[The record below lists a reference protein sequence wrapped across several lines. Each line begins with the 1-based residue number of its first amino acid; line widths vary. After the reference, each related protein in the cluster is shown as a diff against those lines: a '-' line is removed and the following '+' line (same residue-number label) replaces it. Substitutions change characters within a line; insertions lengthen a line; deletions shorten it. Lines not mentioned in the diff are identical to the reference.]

1 MRRRHN
7 NNNDTFWISYAD
19 LMAGLL
25 FIFVLLVG
33 AIVSKFLFLQQD
45 IKAISKELIEKQNAL
60 HISLDELK
68 EKKKKLNMTDSR
80 LSEMEKKAI
89 QSAFLISELRKNKA
103 TLQEREKALHVL
115 TENLHTELNA
125 TSDTLKLTQNEL
137 QRHVINLDLTRQ
149 ELESLSKQLLI
160 SQEEN
165 FEIKQNL
172 KTSQLSLQNKDKQL
186 QDNDIAFKTHA
197 QTLFLKN
204 EELTKMASLL
214 LDKTRQ
220 HQSIVE
226 ELDLTKV
233 QIKHLTGIRIKV
245 ISALKDNIGG
255 KVKIDA
261 NNGSIRFNSGV
272 FFKQNGAI
280 LTDQAKKDLS
290 VVLNEYIYTLM
301 SHPDIAPH
309 LDRIDIVGYTN
320 SAGTYLHN
328 LTLSQKRAYVVLEY
342 LISQDFR
349 YADELKMKLSATGR
363 GYNDL
368 ILKDG
373 VEDKDASRRIEIKF
387 RLKDEDAIRQ
397 IEKILG

>member
-1 MRRRHN
+1 MRHQN
-7 NNNDTFWISYAD
+7 SNNNDTFWISYAD

-25 FIFVLLVG
+25 FIFILLVG
-33 AIVSKFLFLQQD
+33 AIVSKFLFLQED
-45 IKAISKELIEKQNAL
+45 IKVITKELLKKQQEL
-60 HISLDELK
+60 HISLDELEE
-68 EKKKKLNMTDSR
+68 EKRKLDTTDSR
-80 LSEMEKKAI
+80 LSKMEQKAL
-89 QSAFLISELRKNKA
+89 QSALLINELRKNKA
-103 TLQEREKALHVL
+103 ALLEREKALQAI
-115 TENLHTELNA
+115 TQNLSIELNA
-125 TSDTLKLTQNEL
+125 TSDTLRLTQDEL
-137 QRHVINLDLTRQ
+137 HERVINLNLTRQ
-149 ELESLSKQLLI
+149 ELETLSKQLLI

-165 FEIKQNL
+165 FEIKRNL
-172 KTSQLSLQNKDKQL
+172 KLSQLSIQKKDRQL
-186 QDNDIAFKTHA
+186 QENDITFKRQKQA
-197 QTLFLKN
+197 LFLKS
-204 EELTKMASLL
+204 EELTKIASQL

-226 ELDLTKV
+226 QLDLTKM

-261 NNGSIRFNSGV
+261 NDGSIRFNSGV

-280 LTDQAKKDLS
+280 LTQQAKKDLRI
-290 VVLNEYIYTLM
+290 VLNEYIYTLM
-301 SHPDIAPH
+301 SHPDIAPY

-320 SAGTYLHN
+320 SAGTYLYN
-328 LTLSQKRAYVVLEY
+328 LTLSQKRAYVVLKY
-342 LISQDFR
+342 LIAQDFR
-349 YADELKMKLSATGR
+349 YADELKKKLSATGR

>member
-1 MRRRHN
+1 MRRQN
-7 NNNDTFWISYAD
+7 SNNNDTFWISYAD

-25 FIFVLLVG
+25 FVFVLLVG
-33 AIVSKFLFLQQD
+33 AIVSKFLFLQED
-45 IKAISKELIEKQNAL
+45 IKIITKELLEKQQEL
-60 HISLDELK
+60 HISLDELEE
-68 EKKKKLNMTDSR
+68 EKKKLDTTDSR
-80 LSEMEKKAI
+80 LSKMEQKAL
-89 QSAFLISELRKNKA
+89 QSALLINELRKNKA
-103 TLQEREKALHVL
+103 ALQEREKALHVL
-115 TENLHTELNA
+115 TQNLSTELN
-125 TSDTLKLTQNEL
+125 TTNDTLRLTQNKLHE
-137 QRHVINLDLTRQ
+137 RVINLDLTRQ
-149 ELESLSKQLLI
+149 ELETLSKQLLI

-165 FEIKQNL
+165 FEIKQDL
-172 KTSQLSLQNKDKQL
+172 KHSQLSIQKKDKQL
-186 QDNDIAFKTHA
+186 QENDIAFKT
-197 QTLFLKN
+197 QKQVLFLKN
-204 EELTKMASLL
+204 EELTKIANQL

-226 ELDLTKV
+226 QLDLTKM

-261 NNGSIRFNSGV
+261 NDGSIRFNSGV

-280 LTDQAKKDLS
+280 LTQQAKKDLR

-301 SHPDIAPH
+301 SHPDIAPY

-342 LISQDFR
+342 LIAQDFR
-349 YADELKMKLSATGR
+349 YADKLKMKLSATGR

>member
-1 MRRRHN
+1 MRRRQSS
-7 NNNDTFWISYAD
+7 NNDTFWISYAD

-25 FIFVLLVG
+25 FVFVLLVG

-45 IKAISKELIEKQNAL
+45 IKIITKELLEKQKEL
-60 HISLDELK
+60 HISLDELEK
-68 EKKKKLNMTDSR
+68 EKKKLNSTDSR
-80 LSEMEKKAI
+80 LSKMEQEAI
-89 QSAFLISELRKNKA
+89 KSAFLISELRKKKMQ
-103 TLQEREKALHVL
+103 LQERNKALHVL
-115 TENLHTELNA
+115 NEKLYTELNV
-125 TSDTLKLTQNEL
+125 TNNTLKSTEDRL
-137 QRHVINLDLTRQ
+137 QKHIRNLALTRS
-149 ELESLSKQLLI
+149 ELETLSKQLLV

-165 FEIKQNL
+165 FAIKQE
-172 KTSQLSLQNKDKQL
+172 LQNKDKELRKNSTTL
-186 QDNDIAFKTHA
+186 QA
-197 QTLFLKN
+197 QAKTLFLKN
-204 EELTKMASLL
+204 EELTKMARLL
-214 LDKTRQ
+214 LEKTRE

-226 ELDLTKV
+226 ELNLTKV

-245 ISALKDNIGG
+245 ISALKDSIGS
-255 KVKIDA
+255 KVKIDT

-280 LTDQAKKDLS
+280 LTEQAKKDLN

-301 SHPDIAPH
+301 SHPDIAPY

-328 LTLSQKRAYVVLEY
+328 LSLSQKRAYVVLEY

-349 YADELKMKLSATGR
+349 YGEELKRKLSATGR

-373 VEDKDASRRIEIKF
+373 KEDKDASRRIEIKF

-397 IEKILG
+397 IAKILS

>member
-1 MRRRHN
+1 MRRRN
-7 NNNDTFWISYAD
+7 GDNNDTFWISYAD

-33 AIVSKFLFLQQD
+33 AIIIKFLFLQQD
-45 IKAISKELIEKQNAL
+45 IKSISQELIDKQHEL
-60 HISLDELK
+60 HISLDSLK
-68 EKKKKLNMTDSR
+68 EKEKKLSMTSSR
-80 LSEMEKKAI
+80 LTKLEQEAI
-89 QSAFLISELRKNKA
+89 QSAFLINKLRKKE
-103 TLQEREKALHVL
+103 LSLEEREK
-115 TENLHTELNA
+115 ELRRLNSDLN
-125 TSDTLKLTQNEL
+125 TSLLSTMASLDMTRSEL
-137 QRHVINLDLTRQ
+137 QIQENHLDLTRQ
-149 ELESLSKQLLI
+149 ELETLSKQLLLT
-160 SQEEN
+160 QEESVR
-165 FEIKQNL
+165 IATLL
-172 KTSQLSLQNKDKQL
+172 KTSEAELLKRDETIETQS
-186 QDNDIAFKTHA
+186 

-204 EELTKMASLL
+204 SELSKMATLL
-214 LDKTRQ
+214 LEKSRQ

-226 ELDLTKV
+226 QLDLTKM

-245 ISALKDNIGG
+245 ISALKESVGG

-261 NNGSIRFNSGV
+261 KNGSIRFNSGV
-272 FFKQNGAI
+272 FFEQNGAT
-280 LTDQAKKDLS
+280 LTPQAKKDLKI
-290 VVLNEYIYTLM
+290 VLNEYIDTLM
-301 SHPDIAPH
+301 SHRDIAPY

-320 SAGTYLHN
+320 TDGSYLHN

-349 YADELKMKLSATGR
+349 YAEDLKNRLSATGR

-373 VEDKDASRRIEIKF
+373 LEDKDASRRIEIKF

>member
-1 MRRRHN
+1 MRRRHS

-25 FIFVLLVG
+25 FVFVLLVG

-45 IKAISKELIEKQNAL
+45 IKIITKELLEKQDEL

-80 LSEMEKKAI
+80 LSEMEQKAI
-89 QSAFLISELRKNKA
+89 QSAFLISELRKNEA
-103 TLQEREKALHVL
+103 ILQEREKALHVL
-115 TENLHTELNA
+115 NKNLHSELNA
-125 TSDTLKLTQNEL
+125 TSATLKLTQNEL
-137 QRHVINLDLTRQ
+137 QEHVINLNLTRQ
-149 ELESLSKQLLI
+149 ELETLSKQLLI

-165 FEIKQNL
+165 FTIAKNL
-172 KTSQLSLQNKDKQL
+172 ENSQANIQEKERKLQENDK
-186 QDNDIAFKTHA
+186 AFKA
-197 QTLFLKN
+197 QSQTLFLKN
-204 EELTKMASLL
+204 EELTKMANSL
-214 LDKTRQ
+214 LDKTKQ

-226 ELDLTKV
+226 QLDLTKT

-245 ISALKDNIGG
+245 ISALKDSIGG

-309 LDRIDIVGYTN
+309 LDRIDIVGHTN

-328 LTLSQKRAYVVLEY
+328 LILSQKRAYVVLEY
-342 LISQDFR
+342 LIAQDFR
-349 YADELKMKLSATGR
+349 YANDLKLKLSATGR

>member
-1 MRRRHN
+1 MRRKHA

-25 FIFVLLVG
+25 FVFVLLVG

-45 IKAISKELIEKQNAL
+45 IKAISKELVEKQNAL
-60 HISLDELK
+60 HFSLDELK
-68 EKKKKLNMTDSR
+68 KKKEKLNITDSR

-89 QSAFLISELRKNKA
+89 QSALLISQFRKNEAKIK
-103 TLQEREKALHVL
+103 EREKALHVL
-115 TENLHTELNA
+115 NENLNNKLTT
-125 TSDTLKLTQNEL
+125 TSLTLKQTQEKL
-137 QRHVINLDLTRQ
+137 EEHTLNLKLTRQ
-149 ELESLSKQLLI
+149 EIETLSKQLLI

-165 FEIKQNL
+165 FQIKQNFL
-172 KTSQLSLQNKDKQL
+172 LAQKSRQETEEELQKNSKKLEKQS
-186 QDNDIAFKTHA
+186 
-197 QTLFLKN
+197 QTLFLKDK
-204 EELTKMASLL
+204 ELTEMANLL
-214 LDKTRQ
+214 VEKTKQ

-226 ELDLTKV
+226 ELDLTKA

-245 ISALKDNIGG
+245 ISALKDNIGN

-261 NNGSIRFNSGV
+261 NNGSIRFSSGV

-280 LTDQAKKDLS
+280 LTDQAKKDLRI
-290 VVLNEYIYTLM
+290 VLNEYIYTLM
-301 SHPDIAPH
+301 SHPDIAPY

-320 SAGTYLHN
+320 SAGSYLHN
-328 LTLSQKRAYVVLEY
+328 LTLSQKRAYVVLKY

-349 YADELKMKLSATGR
+349 YSDELKKKLSATGR

-373 VEDKDASRRIEIKF
+373 IEDKDASRRIEIKF